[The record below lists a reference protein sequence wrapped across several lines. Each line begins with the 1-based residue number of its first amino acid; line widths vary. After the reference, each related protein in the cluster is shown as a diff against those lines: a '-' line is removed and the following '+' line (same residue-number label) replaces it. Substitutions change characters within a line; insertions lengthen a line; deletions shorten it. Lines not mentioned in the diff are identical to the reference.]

1 MSTFIGSSK
10 GGVVV
15 QLEDLRF
22 IPTPEPTYS
31 WKPVSHHNMVEVL
44 KSELHSHGLAI
55 TSENYS
61 VAAGGLNLF
70 GVFNVIGDHDPEIG
84 MPAAFSIGFRHS
96 NKKQFAIQM
105 VAGLNVFVC
114 SNLCFSGDMITLK
127 RKHTSGLNLRWE
139 LANGVDRYL
148 VKSAALEDEINFMRA
163 RDVTPLEAK
172 AFLVDNVVNGN
183 LPQALL
189 KTAYENYFEHDDNKP
204 DCADRTAWGLHNAVT
219 RAIRDA
225 NLVPES
231 KFGIT
236 IKLGSIIRKLLNH

>member
-1 MSTFIGSSK
+1 MSSFIGNSK
-10 GGVVV
+10 GGIVVTID
-15 QLEDLRF
+15 DLRRV
-22 IPTPEPTYS
+22 PTPAPTYS
-31 WKPVSHHNMVEVL
+31 WKPVSHFEMVTVL
-44 KSELHSHGLAI
+44 KSKLEGKGLEI
-55 TSENYS
+55 TKESFS
-61 VAAGGLNLF
+61 VASEGLNLF
-70 GVFNVIGDHDPEIG
+70 GVFNVSADHAPDVG
-84 MPAAFSIGFRHS
+84 LDSSFSIGFRHS

-127 RKHTSGLNLRWE
+127 RKHTSGLNLNWE
-139 LANGVDRYL
+139 LDLAVERYL
-148 VKSAALEDEINFMRA
+148 AKSAKLEDEINFMRA